1 MPIYAQ
7 SSTLRNLLIPLVA
20 IDQTTLEQD
29 QILQYN
35 ATTGKFQN
43 QLLSLTNTDFIVGAD
58 NLGSGAG
65 VFKEEISNRLKFK
78 TLTAGSG
85 VTITPGT
92 NEIVIAS
99 DAATTTAANLGT
111 GTGIF
116 TTKSGSNIQLRS
128 LKLGTGSINL
138 TISASGTGNEI
149 EFLNTAE
156 INTASNLGSGTGV
169 FAQKTGYDLQFKSLV
184 AGNNVSFTTDSTT
197 ITITSANAPNT
208 ALSFQFII
216 NFDGSGA
223 VSTVT
228 NLPTGWSAVV
238 AGSLITITHNVG
250 SMVKNINYWGS
261 DVINGWQLRF
271 PTSGYQATVPAGS
284 ETTVFKMNV
293 NASVAGADAN
303 SSAKVNVIF

>member
-58 NLGSGAG
+58 NLGAGAA
-65 VFKEEISNRLKFK
+65 VFKEESISRLKFR

-85 VTITPGT
+85 IVITPGT

-99 DAATTTAANLGT
+99 DSATTSATNLGT

-116 TTKSGSNIQLRS
+116 TTKSGKNIQLRS
-128 LKLGTGSINL
+128 LKAGVGNINL
-138 TISASGTGNEI
+138 TVTASGTGNEI

-169 FAQKTGYDLQFKSLV
+169 FAQKAGYDLQFKSLV

-197 ITITSANAPNT
+197 ITITSSNSQNT
-208 ALSFQFII
+208 ALSFQFVL

-238 AGSLITITHNVG
+238 AGSLITVTHNVG

>member
-20 IDQTTLEQD
+20 IDQTSLEQD

-35 ATTGKFQN
+35 ATTGKFEN
-43 QLLSLTNTDFIVGAD
+43 QQLSLTNSDFLVGAD
-58 NLGSGAG
+58 TVGEGAP
-65 VFKEEISNRLKFK
+65 VFKEEVSNRLKFK
-78 TLTAGSG
+78 TLNAGNG
-85 VTITPGT
+85 VTITSGT

-99 DAATTTAANLGT
+99 DAATTTASNIGT

-116 TTKSGSNIQLRS
+116 TTKSGQNIQLRS
-128 LKLGTGSINL
+128 LKAGTGNINL
-138 TISASGTGNEI
+138 TVAASGTGNEI
-149 EFLNTAE
+149 EFVNTAE
-156 INTASNLGSGTGV
+156 INTASNLGAGTGV
-169 FAQKTGYDLQFKSLV
+169 FAQKSGYDLQFKSLI
-184 AGNNVSFTTDSTT
+184 AGNNVTFTYDSTS
-197 ITITSANAPNT
+197 ITIASANAPNT
-208 ALSFQFII
+208 ALSFQFVL
-216 NFDGSGA
+216 NFDGAGA

-238 AGSLITITHNVG
+238 NGSLITVTHTAG
-250 SMVKNINYWGS
+250 AMVKNINYWGS
-261 DVINGWQLRF
+261 DAINGWQLRF